1 MSLDIDRINGLLNI
15 VKEASG
21 HPSKLSGLVA
31 MAMKELEGHSN
42 DAKKEHDKIIA
53 DENKEIA
60 AKRQDELNKQ
70 AAQAAKDAKSAEL
83 TLRPHPTPEQI
94 KADRDA
100 AAAKQKALD
109 EVEAKRLADQ
119 AEKDKEAASAKV
131 SADGP
136 ETVHRPRVIPA
147 ADFDPEVPADT
158 YIGEEPTEVVR
169 RREVQPG
176 VD

>member
-15 VKEASG
+15 VKEAAG
-21 HPSKLSGLVA
+21 HPAKLSGLVA

-100 AAAKQKALD
+100 AAAKQQALAAA
-109 EVEAKRLADQ
+109 EAKRKADLEEANRQ
-119 AEKDKEAASAKV
+119 VQSQRVEPIARSAASFQPEPEPDEYPAT
-131 SADGP
+131 
-136 ETVHRPRVIPA
+136 ETVK
-147 ADFDPEVPADT
+147 
-158 YIGEEPTEVVR
+158 
-169 RREVQPG
+169 RREVTEELTNG
-176 VD
+176 